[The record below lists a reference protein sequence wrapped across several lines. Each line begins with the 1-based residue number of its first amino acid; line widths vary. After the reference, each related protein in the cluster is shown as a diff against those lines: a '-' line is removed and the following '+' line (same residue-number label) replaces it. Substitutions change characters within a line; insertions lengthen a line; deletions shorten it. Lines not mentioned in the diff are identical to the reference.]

1 MAAIT
6 APNMFTGTQ
15 SSFRVCPVTTFKVD
29 LAAERLI
36 IWNAVTAIVAL
47 TLGGIYALLIGL
59 TRWPDIHLLSA
70 NWFYRLLTAHGLNM
84 LVFWMVFFEVAGLY
98 FGACVLLNA
107 RLVGV
112 KLAWVAYALMLLGAV
127 TVNWIVIF
135 EPTSGLMFS
144 AYPPM
149 QAHPLF
155 YLGYILFAVGAIL
168 ACCLFLATLV
178 MAKVEGRYEGSVP
191 LAVFGLLT
199 ACIIALFTL
208 FSGAVALIPT
218 FLWSLGIGEVDP
230 GAYRVTFW
238 GFGHSAQQVN
248 LSAMIAIWY
257 SLATLT
263 VGAKPVNEKLSRLAF
278 FLYILFINLGSM
290 HHLLVDPGLGSAAKF
305 FNTSYAMY
313 LAVLGSLIHAF
324 SIPAAVEV
332 SLRQKGYNKG
342 LFGWLLNAPW
352 KEPGFAALMFSLFIF
367 GFIGGPTGVV
377 LGAGQL
383 NLLAHNTWRI
393 TGHFHA
399 TVVGGTTLA
408 FMGFTYYV
416 IPLIFRRP
424 LFAKFLVRWQP
435 WVYGVGLIIMTIA
448 MTWAGYLGA
457 PRRHW
462 DVTFTDAATTVVTP
476 ALMNLA
482 LTVTGI
488 GAVIAVTGGIMYVV
502 VCVGSLFMP
511 KREARSLNPMEA

>member
-1 MAAIT
+1 
-6 APNMFTGTQ
+6 
-15 SSFRVCPVTTFKVD
+15 
-29 LAAERLI
+29 
-36 IWNAVTAIVAL
+36 
-47 TLGGIYALLIGL
+47 
-59 TRWPDIHLLSA
+59 
-70 NWFYRLLTAHGLNM
+70 
-84 LVFWMVFFEVAGLY
+84 
-98 FGACVLLNA
+98 
-107 RLVGV
+107 
-112 KLAWVAYALMLLGAV
+112 
-127 TVNWIVIF
+127 
-135 EPTSGLMFS
+135 
-144 AYPPM
+144 
-149 QAHPLF
+149 
-155 YLGYILFAVGAIL
+155 LGYILFAVGAIL

-178 MAKVEGRYEGSVP
+178 MAKVEQRYEGSIP

-263 VGAKPVNEKLSRLAF
+263 VGAKPVNEKLSRFAF

-332 SLRQKGYNKG
+332 ALRQKGYNKG

-383 NLLAHNTWRI
+383 NMLAHNTWRI

-416 IPLIFRRP
+416 IPLVFRRP
-424 LFAKFLVRWQP
+424 LFGKFLVRWQP
-435 WVYGVGLIIMTIA
+435 WVYGIGLIIMTIA

-462 DVTFTDAATTVVTP
+462 DVTFSGVTIP
-476 ALMNLA
+476 VDVQPLMNLMLVFA
-482 LTVTGI
+482 GI
-488 GAVIAVTGGIMYVV
+488 GALIAVTGGIMYVV

-511 KREARSLNPMEA
+511 KREARALNPLEA

>member
-1 MAAIT
+1 MAAT
-6 APNMFTGTQ
+6 TFPNTFSGTQ
-15 SSFRVCPVTTFKVD
+15 SSYRVCPVLTLRVD

-47 TLGGIYALLIGL
+47 TAGGIYALLIGL

-70 NWFYRLLTAHGLNM
+70 PWFYRLLTAHGMNM
-84 LVFWMVFFEVAGLY
+84 LVFWIVFFEVAGLY
-98 FGACVLLNA
+98 FGGCALLNA

-112 KLAWVAYALMLLGAV
+112 RLAWVSYALMLVGAV
-127 TVNWIVIF
+127 TVNVIILM
-135 EPTSGLMFS
+135 GKADVMFS
-144 AYPPM
+144 AYPPLK
-149 QAHPLF
+149 AHWAF
-155 YLGYILFAVGAIL
+155 YVGYILFAVGAIL
-168 ACCLFLATLV
+168 ACCIFLATLV
-178 MAKVEGRYEGSVP
+178 MAKAERRYEGSIP

-208 FSGAVALIPT
+208 ASGAVALIPT
-218 FLWSLGIGEVDP
+218 LLWILGIGNVDP

-238 GFGHSAQQVN
+238 GFGHSAQQLN

-257 SLATLT
+257 SLAQLT
-263 VGAKPVNEKLSRLAF
+263 VGAKPLNEKLSRFAF
-278 FLYILFINLGSM
+278 VLYILFINLGSE
-290 HHLLVDPGLGSAAKF
+290 HHLLTDPAIGTAHKI

-324 SIPAAVEV
+324 SIPASVEV
-332 SLRQKGYNKG
+332 ALRKKGFNKG

-352 KEPGFAALMFSLFIF
+352 KEPGFSGLMFSLFIF
-367 GFIGGPTGVV
+367 GFIGGPTGVI

-383 NLLAHNTWRI
+383 SLLAHNTWRI

-408 FMGFTYYV
+408 FMAFTYYV

-424 LFAKFLVRWQP
+424 LFAKRLAQWQP
-435 WVYGVGLIIMTIA
+435 WVYGSGLILLSVA
-448 MTWAGYLGA
+448 MTMAGYLGA

-462 DVTFTDAATTVVTP
+462 DATFSNVTIPVQVQPLTN
-476 ALMNLA
+476 LM
-482 LTVTGI
+482 LTLTGI
-488 GAVIAVTGGIMYVV
+488 GMLIAVTGGIMYVI

-511 KREARSLNPMEA
+511 KREARALSPLES

>member
-1 MAAIT
+1 MTAIT
-6 APNMFTGTQ
+6 APNIFPGTR
-15 SSFRVCPVTTFKVD
+15 SAFRVCPVTTFKVD
-29 LAAERLI
+29 VAAERLI

-47 TLGGIYALLIGL
+47 TLGGTYALLIGL
-59 TRWPDIHLLSA
+59 TRWPDIHLLPA
-70 NWFYRLLTAHGLNM
+70 PWFYRLLTAHGMNM
-84 LVFWMVFFEVAGLY
+84 LVFWMVFFEAAGLY

-112 KLAWVAYALMLLGAV
+112 RLGWVAYALMLLGALM
-127 TVNWIVIF
+127 VNVIILMG
-135 EPTSGLMFS
+135 EADVMFS
-144 AYPPM
+144 AYPPLE
-149 QAHPLF
+149 AHPLF

-178 MAKVEGRYEGSVP
+178 MAKVEKRYAGSMP

-208 FSGAVALIPT
+208 ASGAVALIPT
-218 FLWSLGIGEVDP
+218 LLWRLGIGDMDP

-257 SLATLT
+257 SLATLS
-263 VGAKPVNEKLSRLAF
+263 VGAKPVNEKLSRFAF

-290 HHLLVDPGLGSAAKF
+290 HHLLVDPGLTSAAKF

-332 SLRQKGYNKG
+332 TLRKKGFNKG

-352 KEPGFAALMFSLFIF
+352 KEPGFSALMFSLFIF
-367 GFIGGPTGVV
+367 GFIGGPTGVI

-383 NLLAHNTWRI
+383 NVLAHNTWRI

-424 LFAKFLVRWQP
+424 LFAKPLVRWQP
-435 WVYGVGLIIMTIA
+435 WVYGIGMIIVSLS

-462 DVTFTDAATTVVTP
+462 DTTFTNVLIPVQLP
-476 ALMNLA
+476 SLMNLA
-482 LTVTGI
+482 LTFTGI
-488 GAVIAVTGGIMYVV
+488 GALIAVTGGIMYVI

-511 KREARSLNPMEA
+511 KREARALNPLEA